1 MSAPW
6 AMLAELTHACPLRCP
21 YCSNPVELAAR
32 SSELSTGE
40 WQRIIAESAALGVV
54 HAHLSGGEPLLRP
67 DLAPIVAAAERE
79 GVYTQLV
86 TSGVGLTERRL
97 GELAGAGLRSV
108 QLSVQSATGAE
119 SDRIAGVASFAW
131 KERAAAVVAASG
143 LPFGLNVVLHREN
156 LDAVGEI
163 IELGLSW
170 GVERIE
176 LANTQFYGWGLLNR
190 NALLPTREQ
199 LARAEAVV
207 RKYREK
213 TDVEL
218 IWVIPDYFDGVP
230 KPCMGGWGAIS
241 ITVAPDGRVL
251 PCPAAYNL
259 PLEPPNARDHSI
271 GWIWEHSPAFNA
283 YRGTGWMR
291 EPCASCPRKELD
303 FGGCRCQAYALTGD
317 AGRTDPA
324 CALSPDHHLLDELA
338 GGGTWTFRRPA
349 PSASGADRSA
359 P

>member
-1 MSAPW
+1 MNAPW

-21 YCSNPVELAAR
+21 YCSNPTELAAR
-32 SSELSTGE
+32 SSELGTEEWRRVFGE
-40 WQRIIAESAALGVV
+40 AGALGIV

-67 DLAPIVAAAERE
+67 DLAQIVTAADRA

-86 TSGVGLTERRL
+86 TSGVGLTERRT
-97 GELAGAGLRSV
+97 GELAAAGLRSV
-108 QLSVQSATGAE
+108 QLSVQSATARE
-119 SDRIAGVASFAW
+119 SDRIAGVASFAR
-131 KERAAAVVAASG
+131 KERAAAAVVASG
-143 LPFGLNVVLHREN
+143 LPLGLNVVLHRAN

-163 IELGLSW
+163 IELGLAW

-190 NALLPTREQ
+190 SALLPTREQ

-207 RKYREK
+207 QKYRDE
-213 TDVEL
+213 TEVEL

-251 PCPAAYNL
+251 PCPAAYDL
-259 PLEPPNARDHSI
+259 PLEIPNARDHRL

-291 EPCASCPRKELD
+291 EPCASCPRKALD

-317 AGRTDPA
+317 AARTDPA
-324 CALSPDHHLLDELA
+324 CELSPDHHLVTEPAA
-338 GGGTWTFRRPA
+338 GGTFTYRRPA
-349 PSASGADRSA
+349 PSGTAR